1 MPCLL
6 NRPVY
11 VSESLFNCF
20 VDLASKIQYVY
31 FHKENKGRIMGMI
44 NDFKEFALKGNL
56 IDMAVGIV
64 MGGAVAAIVKSFL
77 DNIITP
83 LISMAFKVP
92 DLSSLKYNV
101 GEATPKLD
109 EAGEQIMNKAGEV
122 VTEQAA
128 INYGTFIQ
136 NTMDFL
142 ILAFVIF
149 IALKIA
155 AGMMKSAEEDA
166 PIPPDIELLTEI
178 RDALKK

>member
-1 MPCLL
+1 M
-6 NRPVY
+6 
-11 VSESLFNCF
+11 
-20 VDLASKIQYVY
+20 
-31 FHKENKGRIMGMI
+31 
-44 NDFKEFALKGNL
+44 
-56 IDMAVGIV
+56 
-64 MGGAVAAIVKSFL
+64 AAIVKSFL

-155 AGMMKSAEEDA
+155 AGMMKKAEEEA
-166 PIPPDIELLTEI
+166 PIPADIELLTEI
-178 RDALKK
+178 RDALKKS

>member
-1 MPCLL
+1 
-6 NRPVY
+6 
-11 VSESLFNCF
+11 
-20 VDLASKIQYVY
+20 
-31 FHKENKGRIMGMI
+31 MGMI

-77 DNIITP
+77 ENIITP
-83 LISMAFKVP
+83 LISSLFSVP
-92 DLSSLKYNV
+92 DLSGLMYKV
-101 GEATPKLD
+101 GTPVTSTN
-109 EAGEQIMNKAGEV
+109 EAGEQVI
-122 VTEQAA
+122 EQAA
-128 INYGTFIQ
+128 IKYGSFIQ

-155 AGMMKSAEEDA
+155 AGMMKKAEEDA
-166 PIPPDIELLTEI
+166 PIPADIELLTEI

>member
-1 MPCLL
+1 
-6 NRPVY
+6 
-11 VSESLFNCF
+11 
-20 VDLASKIQYVY
+20 
-31 FHKENKGRIMGMI
+31 MGMI

-77 DNIITP
+77 ENIITP
-83 LISMAFKVP
+83 LISSIFKVP
-92 DLSSLKYNV
+92 DLSSLTYPIGDLITKKN
-101 GEATPKLD
+101 
-109 EAGEQIMNKAGEV
+109 
-122 VTEQAA
+122 QAA

-155 AGMMKSAEEDA
+155 ASMMKKAEEEA
-166 PIPPDIELLTEI
+166 PIPADIELLTEI
-178 RDALKK
+178 RDALKKS

>member
-83 LISMAFKVP
+83 LISMLFKVP
-92 DLSSLKYNV
+92 DLSALKLPIGQTIEKTN
-101 GEATPKLD
+101 
-109 EAGEQIMNKAGEV
+109 EAGETI
-122 VTEQAA
+122 TEQAA

-155 AGMMKSAEEDA
+155 AGMMKKAEEEA
-166 PIPPDIELLTEI
+166 PIPADIELLTEI
-178 RDALKK
+178 RDALKKS

>member
-1 MPCLL
+1 
-6 NRPVY
+6 
-11 VSESLFNCF
+11 
-20 VDLASKIQYVY
+20 
-31 FHKENKGRIMGMI
+31 MGMI

-83 LISMAFKVP
+83 LISTLFKVP
-92 DLSSLKYNV
+92 DLY
-101 GEATPKLD
+101 
-109 EAGEQIMNKAGEV
+109 
-122 VTEQAA
+122 
-128 INYGTFIQ
+128 YGTFIQ

-155 AGMMKSAEEDA
+155 AGMMKKAEEEA
-166 PIPPDIELLTEI
+166 PIPADIELLTEI
-178 RDALKK
+178 RDALKKS